1 MLSCDP
7 LLKRT
12 VTLKGSWRNL
22 DGGEGLK
29 GIPFKRLIHSLCS
42 KMIRQTLKILQHL
55 VQDF

>member
-1 MLSCDP
+1 MLSCDS

-29 GIPFKRLIHSLCS
+29 GIPFKRLIHYVP
-42 KMIRQTLKILQHL
+42 K
-55 VQDF
+55 